1 VHFYNIAVI
10 RNCNNRNKS
19 RIHRDLIKAMCT
31 LATEDRREIQLQMLL
46 SGDSLVA
53 LHMGLS

>member
-1 VHFYNIAVI
+1 MHYYIAVI

-19 RIHRDLIKAMCT
+19 RIHRDLIKAIYT
-31 LATEDRREIQLQMLL
+31 PATEDTWEIQLQML
-46 SGDSLVA
+46 SPDGSLVV